1 MIPKEKSFRSA
12 ELFFF
17 LYCKLRFHDKKKEY
31 KDKKGLRHAF
41 TENLK
46 DFRRKCKK
54 QLQNKMQMMT

>member
-1 MIPKEKSFRSA
+1 MI
-12 ELFFF
+12 
-17 LYCKLRFHDKKKEY
+17 KKEY
-31 KDKKGLRHAF
+31 EGNKGLRHAF